1 MFTALS
7 VAATVF
13 AVVGD
18 PTPADDDAHDFA
30 FSNTTPALPTAEI
43 TDETRQARQGAPEIL
58 YVNFDGGVLQTGCG
72 NDPHNDCSTLAHLF
86 DGYVG
91 PFDGNF
97 SQRVNILQET
107 RKDLADFGVT
117 TVIERPPDSVDYTM
131 VIYGDLGPQSFA
143 GIAPYIDCEDGR
155 RGDTSFTQGF
165 TSSNT
170 GSTVILQEAAH
181 TWGLEHVDAPFDIL
195 NPFKSAGQQSFQD
208 ECFKIVSNTDLDPTS
223 GSCNQIHQKFCE
235 TGWQNSYRE
244 MLLLFGP
251 STPDVQ
257 PPTLDIVSPEDGS
270 THVLPTTIT
279 LLGEVTDNLHPQYY
293 QVQIWDNGEPVY
305 DQTTTG
311 LDLLLVNPPEG
322 DHEMRVVITEDAG
335 GMAEDTVRFT
345 ILPEGSELPEDD
357 EEDPDEIDEPEGVES
372 CGVARPSSGGLPM
385 LVLVVLAGV
394 RRRRR

>member
-1 MFTALS
+1 MVGLAG
-7 VAATVF
+7 
-13 AVVGD
+13 VGD
-18 PTPADDDAHDFA
+18 PTPAADDAHDLA
-30 FSNTTPALPTAEI
+30 FSLTTPALPAAEI
-43 TDETRQARQGAPEIL
+43 TDETREARQGAPEIL
-58 YVNFDGGVLQTGCG
+58 YVNFDGGVLQSGCG

-97 SQRVNILQET
+97 SQRVAILQAT

-117 TVIERPPDSVDYTM
+117 TVIERPPDDVDYTM
-131 VIYGDLGPQSFA
+131 VIYGDLGAQSFA

-181 TWGLEHVDAPFDIL
+181 TWGLEHVDATFDIL
-195 NPFKSAGQQSFQD
+195 NPFKSAGQQSFLD
-208 ECFKIVSNTDLDPTS
+208 ECFKIVANTDLEPTS

-251 STPDVQ
+251 ATPDVQ
-257 PPTLDIVSPEDGS
+257 PPVLEIVSPEDES
-270 THVLPTTIT
+270 THVLPTTIS
-279 LLGEVTDNLHPQYY
+279 LLGEVTDNLHPQFYR
-293 QVQIWDNGEPVY
+293 VQIWDNGQLLFDEP
-305 DQTTTG
+305 DNIG

-322 DHEMRVVITEDAG
+322 DHDMRVVITEEG
-335 GMAEDTVRFT
+335 GNTAEDTVRFS
-345 ILPEGSELPEDD
+345 ILPEGSELPDD
-357 EEDPDEIDEPEGVES
+357 EDPDELDEPEGVEACS
-372 CGVARPSSGGLPM
+372 VARPSRGALLLPM
-385 LVLVVLAGV
+385 LLVLGL